1 MDIRPNSGGYK
12 EQPMKK
18 NLFIVS
24 FCYHG
29 LLGGD
34 IIADDNAITY
44 KTGKLTIPA
53 RLRNLEMKY
62 TDIAGI
68 TEDRALFLPAVT
80 IHMRSGES
88 YKFVVFFARRRFCE
102 LLRSHGVM

>member
-1 MDIRPNSGGYK
+1 MPLTEVN
-12 EQPMKK
+12 PMKK

-53 RLRNLEMKY
+53 NLRNLEMKY

-88 YKFVVFFARRRFCE
+88 YKFVVFFARKRFCE

>member
-1 MDIRPNSGGYK
+1 
-12 EQPMKK
+12 MKK

-53 RLRNLEMKY
+53 NLRNLEMKY
-62 TDIAGI
+62 TDIAGSPK
-68 TEDRALFLPAVT
+68 TALC
-80 IHMRSGES
+80 
-88 YKFVVFFARRRFCE
+88 FF
-102 LLRSHGVM
+102 LRSPFT